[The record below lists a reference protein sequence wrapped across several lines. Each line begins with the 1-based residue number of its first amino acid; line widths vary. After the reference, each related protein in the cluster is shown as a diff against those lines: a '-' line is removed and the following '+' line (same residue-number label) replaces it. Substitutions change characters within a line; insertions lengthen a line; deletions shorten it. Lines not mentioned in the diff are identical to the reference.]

1 MIYGSRT
8 LKFAQRGYVYE
19 RNSRLFCEMSIGKDK
34 KRIYEQKVGPADLA
48 GGIFKVRPE
57 FGEKV
62 LLQTGKKSF

>member
-1 MIYGSRT
+1 
-8 LKFAQRGYVYE
+8 
-19 RNSRLFCEMSIGKDK
+19 MSIGKDK